1 MGKVIINGKTFNYT
15 GSLTMIN
22 GKFFVDGKEVTDWE
36 DFTKDQKHID
46 IKVEGDIDRLLVD
59 NCNSVTITG
68 NCNRVKTVSGDV
80 EIGGDVDGDV
90 ESVSGDID
98 IAGKVSGDVKT
109 VSGNIRH
116 K

>member
-1 MGKVIINGKTFNYT
+1 MGTAIINGKKINYT
-15 GSLTMIN
+15 GTLTVIN

-36 DFTKDQKHID
+36 SITKDQKHID
-46 IKVEGDIDRLLVD
+46 IKVEGDIDRLQVD
-59 NCNSVTITG
+59 NCDSVTITG

-98 IAGKVSGDVKT
+98 ISGNVSGDVKT